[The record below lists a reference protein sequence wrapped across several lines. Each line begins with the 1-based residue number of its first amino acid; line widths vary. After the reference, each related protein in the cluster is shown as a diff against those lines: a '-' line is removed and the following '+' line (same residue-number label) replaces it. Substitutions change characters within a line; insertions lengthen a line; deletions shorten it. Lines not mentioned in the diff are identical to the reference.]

1 MGYFERLEEL
11 LSFTTDH
18 QLRLVC
24 EWGLA
29 HGPTRRATAH
39 MANTDAAR
47 KRKRRGGRGGGG
59 GGDSDSDRE
68 ENTPGREKKPKNLST
83 SAVSAATTGGETASG
98 QHNTARRG
106 SKSSRSRRRREEE
119 EAAAAAAAAALQDD
133 NSDERVD
140 DRSDDEDAYALDHFD
155 MDLENR
161 LPLGKQV
168 KLNFVD
174 RTNFVK
180 LASDC
185 YEVRND
191 SASFGS
197 IRANCYVSSVDR
209 YPPTLLPPLR
219 PLLQMLIT
227 HCVEQEWESV
237 YREVVLRSHPPHG
250 RHHADRVG
258 HQGLHLQARG
268 ADTSPISADSTHAP
282 GLLLLLLM
290 QARVGRNAYDLTC
303 AGGLGHW

>member
-39 MANTDAAR
+39 MTNTDAAR
-47 KRKRRGGRGGGG
+47 KRKRRGGRGG

-68 ENTPGREKKPKNLST
+68 ENTPGREKKPKNLTT

-119 EAAAAAAAAALQDD
+119 EAAAAAAAAALQGDI
-133 NSDERVD
+133 SDERVA
-140 DRSDDEDAYALDHFD
+140 DRSDDDDDAYALDHFD

-209 YPPTLLPPLR
+209 YPPNYSL
-219 PLLQMLIT
+219 
-227 HCVEQEWESV
+227 C
-237 YREVVLRSHPPHG
+237 
-250 RHHADRVG
+250 
-258 HQGLHLQARG
+258 
-268 ADTSPISADSTHAP
+268 
-282 GLLLLLLM
+282 
-290 QARVGRNAYDLTC
+290 
-303 AGGLGHW
+303 